1 VIEKFGD
8 DETRKIYEGKRSARL
23 PEDIQHR
30 ARRKLRMLNQAREL
44 RDLSVPPSNRLES
57 MKGNLQG
64 SWSVRINNRWR
75 IIFHWDNGTVRDAQI
90 IDDH

>member
-1 VIEKFGD
+1 
-8 DETRKIYEGKRSARL
+8 
-23 PEDIQHR
+23 
-30 ARRKLRMLNQAREL
+30 
-44 RDLSVPPSNRLES
+44 